1 MQYLICLVGSYDGSY
16 IMACVSRAQTPSMMM
31 NCDDLIHVFTVIQ
44 ETINRLESLSDP
56 SEREGLA
63 IRLEYLNRSLIN
75 VSNNSELDEVVSLIE
90 RALTELNHETE

>member
-1 MQYLICLVGSYDGSY
+1 
-16 IMACVSRAQTPSMMM
+16 MMM

-44 ETINRLESLSDP
+44 ETINRLESLNDP

-75 VSNNSELDEVVSLIE
+75 VSNNSELD
-90 RALTELNHETE
+90 